1 MNQTFLQKFIITKHS
16 KTCCKILILALN
28 GALGKCCKM
37 SHLATH
43 FTYNSKC
50 LIRLRH
56 VFCNWPFYVANVMSF
71 NSNKIY
77 FF

>member
-37 SHLATH
+37 SQPC
-43 FTYNSKC
+43 NS
-50 LIRLRH
+50 
-56 VFCNWPFYVANVMSF
+56 FYIQFKMF
-71 NSNKIY
+71 NSVATRVL
-77 FF
+77 